1 MKNRFQK
8 RADPCRAFI
17 HARRLSKQ
25 QMQAKLRND
34 RNAPEHPVANESA
47 SRSGPSI
54 NQPQPLDPRPP
65 PDSKWVEVQEPLTTL
80 APYMRTRFALHG
92 ITTTENLLDAGIETC
107 EQFTEAVRQ
116 VCKLEPHS
124 QGSMAEIATYFT
136 LRAYQ

>member
-1 MKNRFQK
+1 MSSIHSRPQTIKTTNAGK
-8 RADPCRAFI
+8 AD
-17 HARRLSKQ
+17 
-25 QMQAKLRND
+25 D

-116 VCKLEPHS
+116 VCKLEPHT